1 MKKIA
6 FVAPW
11 YGENIPGGAETELRG
26 IVDHFHEAGADV
38 EVLTT
43 CVEKF
48 GSDWSKNY
56 YKPGDYLVNGVKTK
70 RFNVRER
77 DTVAFYQVNAKLM
90 QGISINEKEEE
101 TFLREMVNS
110 LDLYKYIR
118 EKQDEYGLFVYIPY
132 MFGTTYYGVLSV
144 PEKSV
149 VIPCFHEESYIHI
162 NLYKKAFENCAG
174 MVYLSFP
181 EMKTANS
188 VFNLKNV
195 KQMVLGAGVETD
207 FDYDAA
213 AFRKK
218 FDIKEPFILYAG
230 RKDEGKNIYLLLK
243 YFGEYKLRHSKDKTK
258 LVLIGGG
265 SLNVPESLKKEVID
279 LGFVDLQDKYNAYA
293 AAEMLCQPSI
303 HESFSIVIMESWLCR
318 RPVLV
323 HEKCDV
329 TKKFVVDNNAGLYF
343 DNYFEF
349 EGCVDYIK
357 HNPEIAEEMGEK
369 GRKFVLENFAWNVIV
384 EKYTKFFSSLEG

>member
-1 MKKIA
+1 M
-6 FVAPW
+6 
-11 YGENIPGGAETELRG
+11 
-26 IVDHFHEAGADV
+26 
-38 EVLTT
+38 
-43 CVEKF
+43 
-48 GSDWSKNY
+48 
-56 YKPGDYLVNGVKTK
+56 
-70 RFNVRER
+70 
-77 DTVAFYQVNAKLM
+77 
-90 QGISINEKEEE
+90 
-101 TFLREMVNS
+101 
-110 LDLYKYIR
+110 
-118 EKQDEYGLFVYIPY
+118 
-132 MFGTTYYGVLSV
+132 
-144 PEKSV
+144 
-149 VIPCFHEESYIHI
+149 
-162 NLYKKAFENCAG
+162 
-174 MVYLSFP
+174 
-181 EMKTANS
+181 
-188 VFNLKNV
+188 
-195 KQMVLGAGVETD
+195 
-207 FDYDAA
+207 
-213 AFRKK
+213 
-218 FDIKEPFILYAG
+218 
-230 RKDEGKNIYLLLK
+230 
-243 YFGEYKLRHSKDKTK
+243 
-258 LVLIGGG
+258 LIGGG

>member
-56 YKPGDYLVNGVKTK
+56 YKPGDYLVNDVKTK
-70 RFNVRER
+70 RFKVRER
-77 DTVAFYQVNAKLM
+77 DTAAFDQVNAKLM

-243 YFGEYKLRHSKDKTK
+243 YFGEYKLRHSKDKMK